1 MTVVEQK
8 FREKRF
14 YEPLFPGMWF
24 NQRELSLPEGLL
36 NRFSHLKLSIKTIS

>member
-1 MTVVEQK
+1 MTTVEQK

-24 NQRELSLPEGLL
+24 NQRELSLPEGMFHS
-36 NRFSHLKLSIKTIS
+36 FSHPKSRLK